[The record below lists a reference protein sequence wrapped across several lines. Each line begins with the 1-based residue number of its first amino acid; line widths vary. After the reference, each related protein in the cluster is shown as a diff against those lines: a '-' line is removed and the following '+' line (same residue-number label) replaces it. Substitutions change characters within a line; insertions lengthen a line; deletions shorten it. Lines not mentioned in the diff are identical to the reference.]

1 MTAPPHIGGD
11 VRGLRRRHRNSSAS
25 AGSKSGHGAP
35 ARPHFP
41 GQQAYRNARTYRG
54 INRPGEPGRCDLMR
68 KSRFT
73 PEQILSPLQQTL
85 LSPTTARLMPATGPV
100 RMQVIYY
107 WRMRTKAALSRHCF
121 PAGKLEA
128 LRVHVTARDPS

>member
-1 MTAPPHIGGD
+1 
-11 VRGLRRRHRNSSAS
+11 
-25 AGSKSGHGAP
+25 
-35 ARPHFP
+35 
-41 GQQAYRNARTYRG
+41 
-54 INRPGEPGRCDLMR
+54 MR